1 MTDNGRYPPFTRKT
15 LMPPSLSRPEAS
27 IENLLMHRRGCWS
40 RVLGPSLRAC
50 LVGALVQCWLG
61 GAFAAG
67 DKAMSQVQA
76 RAEVWSGWV
85 SWVMD
90 GDTVEVVREGQRE
103 PVKLRI
109 EGIDAPESCQPGGR
123 EAREAMMVLALR
135 KPVQVSD
142 RGQDSYGRQIGRLS
156 VEGVD
161 LGAEMVRSGQAWA
174 YSFRTGKGPYASL
187 QRQAEKQKKGIFA
200 AQEAAMSPALFRKFH
215 GNCHGN

>member
-1 MTDNGRYPPFTRKT
+1 M
-15 LMPPSLSRPEAS
+15 LSSAS
-27 IENLLMHRRGCWS
+27 QPLALIEDQLMHRWGRWL
-40 RVLGPSLRAC
+40 RLLRPSMRAC
-50 LVGALVQCWLG
+50 LVGALLQCWLG
-61 GAFAAG
+61 GAFAAT
-67 DKAMSQVQA
+67 DKSMSQSQA

-90 GDTVEVVREGQRE
+90 GDTVLLVREGQRE

-109 EGIDAPESCQPGGR
+109 EGIDAPESCQPGGS

-135 KPVQVSD
+135 KSVQVTD

-156 VEGVD
+156 VDGVD

-174 YSFRTGKGPYASL
+174 YNFRTGKGPYAAL

-200 AQEAAMSPALFRKFH
+200 TQEAAMSPALFRKFH
-215 GNCHGN
+215 GTCHGS

>member
-1 MTDNGRYPPFTRKT
+1 M
-15 LMPPSLSRPEAS
+15 LSSAS
-27 IENLLMHRRGCWS
+27 QPLALIEDQLMHRWGRWL
-40 RVLGPSLRAC
+40 RVLRPSMRAC
-50 LVGALVQCWLG
+50 LVGALLQCWLG
-61 GAFAAG
+61 GAFAAT
-67 DKAMSQVQA
+67 DKAMSQSQA

-90 GDTVEVVREGQRE
+90 GDTVLLVREGQRE

-109 EGIDAPESCQPGGR
+109 EGIDAPESCQPGGS

-135 KPVQVSD
+135 KSVQVTD

-156 VEGVD
+156 VDGVD

-174 YSFRTGKGPYASL
+174 YNFRTGKGPYAAL

-200 AQEAAMSPALFRKFH
+200 TQEAAMSPALFRKFH
-215 GNCHGN
+215 GTCHGS